1 MNDKTKSDKTR
12 TEKTEPGK
20 DPVRKWT
27 KIVLGASVLL
37 MLLYVLADRV
47 TPYTSQARVNALV
60 VPITAEVSGTVT
72 DVAVSSNQAVS
83 AGDLLFQIEQERYEL
98 AVETAEAGLETARQ
112 STRSSTANV
121 DAAAAKLEIARAG
134 LVSATQDATRL
145 RRIKQEDDGAISDR
159 RIEMSESSLASATG
173 NVAAAESALLAAE
186 EALGETGDDNTMVL
200 QAQAAL
206 DQARLNLSYT
216 RVQAPLDGIVTDVR
230 VDRGSFIAAG
240 KAQMTFVATQDVW
253 IQADFTENN
262 LGNIKNGDEVDI
274 LFDALPGQ
282 IVKGRVR
289 TTGFGV
295 KVDSATLGSLPTIQN
310 DRAWLRDAQRFR
322 VLVDFELPD
331 ASDRQGLRVG
341 AQASVVV
348 YTGNNFVMNGLAWL
362 KMRLQSVLTYLY

>member
-1 MNDKTKSDKTR
+1 MTDKAKPDNDKNEIKKS
-12 TEKTEPGK
+12 EQ

-27 KIVLGASVLL
+27 IIVLGTCLVLV
-37 MLLYVLADRV
+37 LLYVYADRV
-47 TPYTSQARVNALV
+47 TPFTSQARVNALV

-83 AGDLLFQIEQERYEL
+83 AGDLLFSIEEERYQL
-98 AVETAEAGLETARQ
+98 AVATAEAGLETARQ
-112 STRSSTANV
+112 ATRSSTANI

-134 LVSATQDATRL
+134 LISATQDNRRL
-145 RRIKQEDDGAISDR
+145 RRIKEEDAGAISDR
-159 RIEMSESSLASATG
+159 RIEMSDSSLASARG
-173 NVAAAESALLAAE
+173 NVAAAEAGLLAAR

-206 DQARLNLSYT
+206 DQARLNLAYT
-216 RVQAPLDGIVTDVR
+216 QVRAPSDGIVTNVQ
-230 VDRGSFIAAG
+230 VDRGSFTAAG
-240 KAQMTFVATQDVW
+240 RAQMTFVATHDVW

-262 LGNIKNGDEVDI
+262 LGNIKIGDEVEI
-274 LFDALPGQ
+274 LFDALPGNV
-282 IVKGRVR
+282 IKGRVR

-295 KVDSATLGSLPTIQN
+295 KVDSTPLGSLPNIKN

-331 ASDRQGLRVG
+331 VADRQGMRVG

-348 YTGNNFVMNGLAWL
+348 YTGNNFLMNGLAWM
-362 KMRLQSVLTYLY
+362 KMRLQSILTYLY